1 MEERK
6 SGNTVLL
13 TVIGIATLLVAIVGA
28 TFAFFTANITNPV
41 GSSIKIETATLEITF
56 EDGDVIDLLSAHPG
70 NIDGLGNEAVSKTF
84 TVTNNT
90 SYAAHYNLVWNKL
103 EHNVVQANDEFQYSL
118 TCTASANADA
128 PEGTNA
134 GTVPSGFDFKYPEG
148 TYEDATS
155 TYTGAADLVL
165 KSDRDGAD
173 ASFADV
179 TIEGHT
185 THKCIMTF
193 RFKEIGSEQNYN
205 QGKHFYGQL
214 KITPVATNN

>member
-103 EHNVVQANDEFQYSL
+103 EHNVVFPTHD
-118 TCTASANADA
+118 
-128 PEGTNA
+128 
-134 GTVPSGFDFKYPEG
+134 VPSIIIILPLSMFP
-148 TYEDATS
+148 S
-155 TYTGAADLVL
+155 L
-165 KSDRDGAD
+165 
-173 ASFADV
+173 
-179 TIEGHT
+179 
-185 THKCIMTF
+185 
-193 RFKEIGSEQNYN
+193 
-205 QGKHFYGQL
+205 FYIFL
-214 KITPVATNN
+214 SY